1 MLCPKM
7 SSYSPF
13 KTRRRSVRQRCAST
27 GSYQP
32 KRESGNCN
40 SHHAVHFSFSPLAV
54 SQRFFSPPQT
64 VQALFAAFA
73 MRPRETVLEPPFT
86 FASRIDGCRIRTN
99 TTRQT
104 YRADFTFAHW
114 LLCPGGFR
122 VSGWFPRDAHSAFG
136 RLQAQRVMSR
146 SLAQTCDGQLRW
158 TEARLSNA
166 ELNSRLNRHCCA
178 HLLSEGLKLG
188 HGDGINQG
196 QSTVA
201 QLDRRLF
208 KGSPPLR
215 AARRIERCYE
225 YVQPTS
231 TGTESSLK

>member
-27 GSYQP
+27 GSYRP
-32 KRESGNCN
+32 KREPGNCN
-40 SHHAVHFSFSPLAV
+40 SRHAVHFSFSPLAV
-54 SQRFFSPPQT
+54 SLSDFLAPANGPS
-64 VQALFAAFA
+64 VFAAFA

-146 SLAQTCDGQLRW
+146 SLAQTCDGQLR
-158 TEARLSNA
+158 
-166 ELNSRLNRHCCA
+166 
-178 HLLSEGLKLG
+178 
-188 HGDGINQG
+188 
-196 QSTVA
+196 
-201 QLDRRLF
+201 
-208 KGSPPLR
+208 
-215 AARRIERCYE
+215 
-225 YVQPTS
+225 
-231 TGTESSLK
+231 

>member
-1 MLCPKM
+1 MPNPYK
-7 SSYSPF
+7 
-13 KTRRRSVRQRCAST
+13 
-27 GSYQP
+27 
-32 KRESGNCN
+32 
-40 SHHAVHFSFSPLAV
+40 HH
-54 SQRFFSPPQT
+54 
-64 VQALFAAFA
+64 
-73 MRPRETVLEPPFT
+73 
-86 FASRIDGCRIRTN
+86 
-99 TTRQT
+99 RQT
-104 YRADFTFAHW
+104 YRADFAFAHW